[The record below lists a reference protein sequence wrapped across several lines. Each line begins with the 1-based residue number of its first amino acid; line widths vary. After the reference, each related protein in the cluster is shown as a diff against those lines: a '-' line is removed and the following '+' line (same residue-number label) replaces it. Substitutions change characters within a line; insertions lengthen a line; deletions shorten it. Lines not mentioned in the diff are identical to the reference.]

1 MHAMM
6 VASIEAMRGIYIRE
20 REVLRESTG
29 GDRLPLRTNVFL
41 VLVRPE
47 ICTSDFWLTMKRV
60 TSMAT
65 LLI

>member
-29 GDRLPLRTNVFL
+29 GDRLPLRTNVFP

-47 ICTSDFWLTMKRV
+47 ICTSDFWLT
-60 TSMAT
+60 
-65 LLI
+65 